1 MNDWSRRN
9 MLRAAGLGSLGLS
22 GLLAACGGND
32 STTARA
38 SSSSTSTAA
47 PATLKVALGW
57 IKNVEFGGYWLA
69 DNKGYY
75 ADENLTV
82 QFIAGGT
89 NAPDPTV
96 SVSAGS
102 ADIGVHASMQ
112 TLVESIPKGN
122 DFVMIGTQ
130 FQTSPGGLL
139 SLASDPVTSAKDLV
153 GAKILGQQGVQP
165 LLDAIFTVAGLPKK
179 YTFVPVGYD
188 PGPLL
193 KKQGKAYTCFVTNQ
207 PIILEESKGL
217 KEGKDYRVVT
227 YADLGLPQYSD
238 IVFSKRSFLD
248 DKADVLQRFMRAT
261 IRGWQDN
268 AKDPAVAAKLA
279 VEKYGVDL
287 GLDLKQQTRENQ
299 LQIPLTESTLT
310 KSKGLFRIDESLLAG
325 KMFTALHAAGVTKLP
340 DPAKIVDHTVLDAVF
355 GSKAVI

>member
-9 MLRAAGLGSLGLS
+9 VLRAAGLGGLGLS
-22 GLLAACGGND
+22 GLLAACGGGD
-32 STTARA
+32 TAAAKST
-38 SSSSTSTAA
+38 STSTAA

-57 IKNVEFGGYWLA
+57 IKNVEFGGYWIA
-69 DNKGYY
+69 DDKGYY

-82 QFIAGGT
+82 QFVAGGP

-102 ADIGVHASMQ
+102 ADIGVHPSMQ

-165 LLDAIFTVAGLPKK
+165 LLDAIFTVAGLAKN

-193 KKQGKAYTCFVTNQ
+193 EKQGKAYTCFVTNQ
-207 PIILEESKGL
+207 PITLEEKKGM
-217 KEGKDYRVVT
+217 KEGKDYTVVT

-248 DKADVLQRFMRAT
+248 SKADVLERFMRAT

-268 AKDPAVAAKLA
+268 AKAPATAADLA
-279 VEKYGVDL
+279 VQKYGADL
-287 GLDLKQQTRENQ
+287 GLDLKQQTRENE
-299 LQIPLTESTLT
+299 LQIPLTQSDLT
-310 KSKGLFRIDESLLAG
+310 KAKGLFRIDESLLAG
-325 KMFTALHAAGVTKLP
+325 DMFKALRAAGVKKLP
-340 DPAKIVDHTVLDAVF
+340 DAAKIVDHSVLDAVY
-355 GSKAVI
+355 GGKAVI